1 MPKHRRN
8 KTNNITSSLESI
20 SIVNNF
26 KPSFP
31 PKITIEELISKSL
44 SNVDSKYNRTP
55 NPFIIYRKV
64 FNREISKLNID
75 LSLKEISS
83 KASESWHKESEHVK
97 NAYRKLAEDAKIRFK
112 SIAPLFVVSDNQYNI
127 NNINKEDVSGGLKI
141 LYFDPTHN
149 DKDNKKDID
158 KEDINEQ
165 SVSLS
170 NTDIDTIL
178 DVDSFDF
185 EPTSIIEEQS
195 MSFTRDYNTLMVAPN
210 GISDLSSHSLIPEN
224 GNYYNLD
231 QSLWDSQNYL
241 YRHPLVQS
249 LIARIQY
256 LERERQLYCHFNENY
271 CVNN

>member
-1 MPKHRRN
+1 MPKYRKK
-8 KTNNITSSLESI
+8 KTNIVTSSPKSI

-31 PKITIEELISKSL
+31 PNITIEELISKSL

-112 SIAPLFVVSDNQYNI
+112 SIAPLFVVPDNQYNM
-127 NNINKEDVSGGLKI
+127 NNINKEAVSGGLKI

-149 DKDNKKDID
+149 DRDNQEKDMDN
-158 KEDINEQ
+158 ENINEE
-165 SVSLS
+165 SLS
-170 NTDIDTIL
+170 LSDTDIDTIL

-185 EPTSIIEEQS
+185 EPTSIIGEQS
-195 MSFTRDYNTLMVAPN
+195 VPFTRDHNPLMVAPN
-210 GISDLSSHSLIPEN
+210 GISDLSSHSLISEN
-224 GNYYNLD
+224 GNHYNLE
-231 QSLWDSQNYL
+231 QPLWDSQNNL
-241 YRHPLVQS
+241 YRHPIVQS
-249 LIARIQY
+249 LLARIQY
-256 LERERQLYCHFNENY
+256 LERLLHCHFNENC
-271 CVNN
+271 CVK